1 MFTMKELLRTAEEI
15 AEKMKEK
22 GYEYFNI
29 RYGEAGSD
37 FKTGIASYLHNANF
51 NNTEPI
57 FPIFASSAVAV
68 TSVDNPYTRA
78 TFKIVE
84 DAKKS
89 LRVDTMSI
97 SMHECYDGAL
107 RTSLE
112 LNIKSLDDIP
122 SRKDAAKLIEEK
134 WEKLHQE
141 NRKKWNNPVAVTPK
155 KSKGR
160 KL

>member
-29 RYGEAGSD
+29 RYGGTGSD
-37 FKTGIASYLHNANF
+37 FKTGIATYLHNANF

-57 FPIFASSAVAV
+57 FPIFASSAVAA
-68 TSVDNPYTRA
+68 TSPDNPYTQA
-78 TFKIVE
+78 TFKVGE
-84 DAKKS
+84 DAQKS
-89 LRVDTMSI
+89 LRVDAMSI
-97 SMHECYDGAL
+97 SMYECYDGAL

-112 LNIKSLDDIP
+112 LHIKSPDDIP
-122 SRKDAAKLIEEK
+122 SRQDAVKLIEEK
-134 WEKLHQE
+134 WEKLRQD
-141 NRKKWNNPVAVTPK
+141 NRKKWNNPVTVTPK